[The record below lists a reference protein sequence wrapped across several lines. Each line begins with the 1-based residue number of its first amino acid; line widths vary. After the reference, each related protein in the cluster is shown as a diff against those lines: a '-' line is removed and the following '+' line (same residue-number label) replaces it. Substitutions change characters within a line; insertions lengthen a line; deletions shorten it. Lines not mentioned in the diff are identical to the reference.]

1 MLPARKQ
8 VLLRVRAAAP
18 PTIME
23 LRVRFVETDQMGV
36 VHHSAYVPWLEAG
49 RVEWLRDRG
58 LSYREMEDAGL
69 SLAVAHVAVEYRA
82 ACYFDDVLNIMSVLT
97 AVRSRGVSFTYRITR
112 PADGALVAT
121 AETRHVPTDRSGKA
135 VRLPERWLSPLVALL
150 ENNP

>member
-1 MLPARKQ
+1 M
-8 VLLRVRAAAP
+8 LRVREAAP
-18 PTIME
+18 PTTME

-69 SLAVAHVAVEYRA
+69 SLAVAQVAVEYRA
-82 ACYFDDVLNIMSVLT
+82 ACYFDDLLCVTSTLT
-97 AVRSRGVSFTYRITR
+97 AVRSRSVNFAYRITR
-112 PADGALVAT
+112 PADGTLVAT
-121 AETRHVPTDRSGKA
+121 GETRHVPTDRSGKA
-135 VRLPERWLSPLVALL
+135 VRLPERWLSPLLLLL